1 MEPNFQLNWGQPES
15 KVQKA
20 TCEIGKW
27 KKSHFKN
34 GRKSDFGRLYSKK
47 LRKSWRKLRPS
58 QHYNKKYKPLPE
70 KQLLS

>member
-47 LRKSWRKLRPS
+47 F
-58 QHYNKKYKPLPE
+58 
-70 KQLLS
+70 